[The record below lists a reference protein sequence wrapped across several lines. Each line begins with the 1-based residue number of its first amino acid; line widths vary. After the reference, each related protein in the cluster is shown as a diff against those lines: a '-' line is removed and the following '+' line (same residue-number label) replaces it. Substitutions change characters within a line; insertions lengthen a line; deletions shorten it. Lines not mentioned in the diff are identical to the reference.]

1 MSTGTLGLRIGT
13 PITALALPIFTSYYS
28 LLAYRVISTRVGSG
42 VFVGDKSKAEGKGHA
57 QDTPD
62 PLTIAT
68 RSHANFAENVPLAL
82 TITALAEINGA
93 DRNVLLS
100 ALGTLF
106 LLRVGHVEFG
116 LRRPAALGPGRIIGF
131 LGTLGYLVGMSG
143 YVAWLTKGYWG
154 Y

>member
-13 PITALALPIFTSYYS
+13 PVTALALPIFTSYYS

-42 VFVGDKSKAEGKGHA
+42 VFVGDKSKAEAKGV

-93 DRNVLLS
+93 DRNVLLG

>member
-1 MSTGTLGLRIGT
+1 MSTGTLGLRLGT
-13 PITALALPIFTSYYS
+13 PVTALALPLFTSYYS

-42 VFVGDKSKAEGKGHA
+42 VFVGDKSTEGKAA

-62 PLTIAT
+62 PLTIAA

-93 DRNVLLS
+93 DRNILVG
-100 ALGTLF
+100 ALGTLLF
-106 LLRVGHVEFG
+106 LRVAHVEFG
-116 LRRPAALGPGRIIGF
+116 LRGASALGPGRIIGF

-143 YVAWLTKGYWG
+143 YTAWLVRGYWG